1 MRLDLEPSQMTPDER
16 RGEVAAILAVGLR
29 RLRDR
34 AALAPA
40 PFFSEN
46 PSKTRENGLESRA
59 DTSVNVHAG

>member
-16 RGEVAAILAVGLR
+16 RREVAAILAVGLR

-40 PFFSEN
+40 PFSE
-46 PSKTRENGLESRA
+46 TL
-59 DTSVNVHAG
+59 